1 MHSLC
6 IEALCEKF
14 MRWNVGFR
22 LLHVMQIRK
31 HSNVGDLM
39 GVLLLNCAYV
49 VEVWRDTSHLA
60 LKTLSDI

>member
-39 GVLLLNCAYV
+39 GVLLLNC
-49 VEVWRDTSHLA
+49 S
-60 LKTLSDI
+60 IM